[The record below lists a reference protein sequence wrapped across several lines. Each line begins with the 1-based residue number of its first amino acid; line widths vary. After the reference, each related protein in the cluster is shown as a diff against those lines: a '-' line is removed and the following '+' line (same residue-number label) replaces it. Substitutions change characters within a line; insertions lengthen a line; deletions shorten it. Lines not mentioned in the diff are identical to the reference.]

1 MKSFWVELL
10 GYWAVKAFGAFIR
23 LLPLKAALRIGKF
36 IGTVAYYVDG
46 RHREIAYS
54 NIKTAFAKEKT
65 PAEIKQI
72 TKETFQNFGRN
83 LMELLRLPLMNL
95 EKFRELVD
103 IEGQENLPNALK
115 QGKGAIL
122 LAMHFGSWEMANLL
136 SATLGHPYKVL
147 VKPQSK
153 YSRLDDLLNSY
164 RQCGGSVVL
173 ERGMGTRGFL
183 KSLKDNEIV
192 ALVVDQGGR
201 DGVLVPFFGREAS
214 MSVGAVRVG
223 LKMGVPICFA
233 VITRI
238 GETRHRMII
247 NEPLTLVETG
257 DAQADLAANLQKI
270 AGLMEKYIKA
280 WPAEYMWFYK
290 IWKYSKESVIS
301 VITDGKT
308 GHLRQSEA
316 VAGLLRS
323 ALAERGVTTQL
334 PILSVRFKSTFREKL
349 FTVTCLIADLF
360 GRRGRL
366 SLLKFCL
373 TPESFSQLL
382 SINSDFIIS
391 TGSSI
396 AAVNYLLSKEHD
408 AKSIIVLKPGILSLK
423 RFNLVLM
430 PSHDGVTKRWPE
442 NVVVT
447 HGAPNLIMDSYLR
460 EQMEGLFKRYSR
472 LKSGD
477 NLSIGI
483 LLGGDTKDFV
493 LTEQRIRVML
503 HQVMEIAEEAQA
515 DILLTT
521 SRRTSAKIENLVMRE
536 LKKYNRCKFLIIA
549 NREPVPEA
557 VGGILGLCDVVIVS
571 GDSISMISEAASS
584 GKKVI
589 VFPVDHNKGLDF
601 AKTKHGRFLDKL
613 NSEGYVL
620 SSDVKNIKDSLYKLI
635 KNKVQT
641 KRLNDNLVVSEGLK
655 RLI

>member
-1 MKSFWVELL
+1 
-10 GYWAVKAFGAFIR
+10 
-23 LLPLKAALRIGKF
+23 
-36 IGTVAYYVDG
+36 
-46 RHREIAYS
+46 
-54 NIKTAFAKEKT
+54 
-65 PAEIKQI
+65 
-72 TKETFQNFGRN
+72 
-83 LMELLRLPLMNL
+83 MNL
-95 EKFRELVD
+95 EKFRKIVEIDGL
-103 IEGQENLPNALK
+103 ENLENALK
-115 QGKGAIL
+115 QGKGVIL

-147 VKPQSK
+147 VKPQTK

-183 KSLKDNEIV
+183 KSLKDNEVV

-201 DGVLVPFFGREAS
+201 DGVLTPFFGREAS

-223 LKMGVPICFA
+223 LKLGVPICFA
-233 VITRI
+233 VIARTG
-238 GETRHRMII
+238 GERHRMIM
-247 NEPLTLVETG
+247 NPPLDLVETG
-257 DAQADLAANLQKI
+257 DAQKDLAANLAKI
-270 AGLMEKYIKA
+270 AGQMEKYIRA

-290 IWKYSKESVIS
+290 IWKYSKDSMIS
-301 VITDGKT
+301 IITDGTT

-316 VAGLLRS
+316 VAGLLRTV
-323 ALAERGVTTQL
+323 LAERGVTTQL
-334 PILSVRFKSTFREKL
+334 PVLSVKFKSAFLGKL
-349 FTVTCLIADLF
+349 LMALCLIADLF

-366 SLLKFCL
+366 GLLRLCL
-373 TPESFSQLL
+373 TPDSFRQVMSV
-382 SINSDFIIS
+382 NPEFIIS
-391 TGSSI
+391 AGSSI

-408 AKSIIVLKPGILSLK
+408 AKSIVILKPSILNMR
-423 RFNLVLM
+423 RFDLVLL
-430 PSHDGVTKRWPE
+430 PSHDRIFGRHPE
-442 NVVVT
+442 NVVIT
-447 HGAPNLIMDSYLR
+447 HGAPNLVMDSYLR
-460 EQMEGLFKRYSR
+460 EQTEGLFKRYSH
-472 LKSGD
+472 LKNGD
-477 NLSIGI
+477 NFKIGI

-493 LTEQRIRVML
+493 LTEQRIRVFL
-503 HQVMEIAEEAQA
+503 HQVMEAAEETQA

-549 NREPVPEA
+549 NREAVPEA

-589 VFPVDHNKGLDF
+589 VFPVDHNKGLAF
-601 AKTKHGRFLDKL
+601 EKTKHGRFLDRL

-641 KRLNDNLVVSEGLK
+641 KRLNDNAVVTDGLK